1 MEIGRLEFSAITNT
15 DCLSSFK
22 CGIDEMDDYIHHK
35 LHNSINARF
44 CKAFSVSLDGKIVAF
59 FALNFDSLELD
70 YQEAYDVIHRDE
82 NPIDIN
88 LEFEEAFKDKHSY
101 PALEIS
107 FLAVCEK
114 FHCKHIGT
122 RIIDE
127 IIRMAKNQ
135 TLAGCQFI
143 TVMAYDP
150 NPEDSAVGFYQKIG
164 FSVLGRRNKDTVRM
178 YKPVFVYT
186 EDDY

>member
-1 MEIGRLEFSAITNT
+1 MEVGPLEFSAISNT

-22 CGIDEMDDYIHHK
+22 CGIDEMDGYIHQK
-35 LHNSINARF
+35 LQDSINAKF

-70 YQEAYDVIHRDE
+70 YQEAFDVIHRE
-82 NPIDIN
+82 KNPIDIN

-107 FLAVCEK
+107 FLAVCKELQGN
-114 FHCKHIGT
+114 HIGA
-122 RIIDE
+122 RIVDE
-127 IIRMAKNQ
+127 IIKTAQNQ
-135 TLAGCQFI
+135 TIAGCQFI

-150 NPEDSAVGFYQKIG
+150 NPEDSALGFYKKIG
-164 FSVLGRRNKDTVRM
+164 FSILKKGSKDTVRM
-178 YKPVFVYT
+178 YKPIFIYSD
-186 EDDY
+186 EF